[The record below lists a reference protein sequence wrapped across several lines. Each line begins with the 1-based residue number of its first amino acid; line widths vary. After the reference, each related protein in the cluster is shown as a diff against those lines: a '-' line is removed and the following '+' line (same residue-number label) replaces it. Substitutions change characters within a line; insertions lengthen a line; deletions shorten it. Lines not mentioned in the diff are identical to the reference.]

1 MNKVVLLLGSN
12 MGERHTNIK
21 KASIS
26 IEHELGKIV
35 QSSSVYETEPWG
47 NTQQQHFLNQV
58 IIISSDL
65 TSEEL
70 MKKIISIEEKSGR
83 IRKIKWEPRIVDI
96 DVLFFNNETISTK
109 ILTVPHPGLHLRKFA
124 LIPLVELIPEF
135 NHPVLKKSM
144 TELLHDLKDPL
155 EVKKTLT
162 QIA

>member
-1 MNKVVLLLGSN
+1 MNKAVLLLGSN

-21 KASIS
+21 NASIS

-96 DVLFFNNETISTK
+96 DVLFFNSETISTK

-135 NHPVLKKSM
+135 IHPILKKSM
-144 TELLHDLKDPL
+144 TELLHHLKDPL

>member
-1 MNKVVLLLGSN
+1 
-12 MGERHTNIK
+12 
-21 KASIS
+21 
-26 IEHELGKIV
+26 
-35 QSSSVYETEPWG
+35 
-47 NTQQQHFLNQV
+47 
-58 IIISSDL
+58 
-65 TSEEL
+65 

-144 TELLHDLKDPL
+144 TELLHHLKDPL

>member
-155 EVKKTLT
+155 EVKKKLT